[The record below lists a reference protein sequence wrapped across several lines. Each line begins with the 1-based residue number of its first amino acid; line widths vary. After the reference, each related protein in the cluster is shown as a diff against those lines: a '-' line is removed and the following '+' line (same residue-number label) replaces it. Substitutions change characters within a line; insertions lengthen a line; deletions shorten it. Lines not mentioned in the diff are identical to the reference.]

1 MKSGDRSVSLT
12 LKGPTSDPLGWDRFI
27 VEEHGFRLDCRD
39 DCSRLWK
46 LLPGETYT
54 EGLARVQA
62 LLLAY
67 GDSAYSLADEEVER
81 LAAG

>member
-1 MKSGDRSVSLT
+1 MKSGDRQAGLT

-27 VEEHGFRLDCRD
+27 VEENGFRLDCRD

-46 LLPGETYT
+46 LLPGETYLD
-54 EGLARVQA
+54 GLARVQA
-62 LLLAY
+62 LLLSH
-67 GDSAYSLADEEVER
+67 GDSAYALTDEEVER